1 MEHRRRVPRRS
12 AGWFGICHI
21 EGESDPEWRDCQV
34 ADVSSLGLGI
44 TLHHFWPLELVGR
57 QITVEAPAVGD
68 SVNVR
73 FAGVITNADRTAGGV
88 IRVGIEFD
96 GLTELELA
104 VAGVL
109 SLLVDRDLV
118 APPPA
123 ADQEAPDLAR
133 ARPNA

>member
-1 MEHRRRVPRRS
+1 MEYRRRVPRRS
-12 AGWFGICHI
+12 AGWFGVCHI
-21 EGESDPEWRDCQV
+21 EGESDPEWRDCKV

-44 TLHHFWPLELVGR
+44 TLHHFWPSELVGR
-57 QITVEAPAVGD
+57 QITVEAPAVGE

-73 FAGVITNADRTAGGV
+73 FAGVITNADPTAGSV

-109 SLLVDRDLV
+109 SSLVDRDLV
-118 APPPA
+118 EPPPA
-123 ADQEAPDLAR
+123 SHEDVAYLAI

>member
-68 SVNVR
+68 
-73 FAGVITNADRTAGGV
+73 RTAGGV

>member
-1 MEHRRRVPRRS
+1 MEHRRRVPRRF

-21 EGESDPEWRDCQV
+21 EGESDPEWRDCKV
-34 ADVSSLGLGI
+34 ADVSILGLGI
-44 TLHHFWPLELVGR
+44 TLHHFWPSNLVGR

-73 FAGVITNADRTAGGV
+73 LAGVITNADRTAGGV

-104 VAGVL
+104 VAGAL

-118 APPPA
+118 GPPPA
-123 ADQEAPDLAR
+123 ADEDAPDLAM